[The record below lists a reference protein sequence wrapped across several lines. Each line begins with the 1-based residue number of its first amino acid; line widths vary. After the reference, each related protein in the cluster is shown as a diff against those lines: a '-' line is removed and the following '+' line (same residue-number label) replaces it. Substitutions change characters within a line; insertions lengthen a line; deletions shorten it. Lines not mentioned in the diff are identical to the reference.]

1 MTEPNPTAGDDRQL
15 PTTSLSD
22 EVRAFLDDLRFATI
36 STIDPDGAPR
46 AAVVWYT
53 VDGDEVV
60 INSAVG
66 RRWPSNLVRDQ
77 RIAFSVVDSANG
89 YRWVGLS
96 GSVTV
101 IDHQPTAQSDIASMC
116 RRYHADEPEEAER
129 LIRERFQRQPR
140 ISFRLRP
147 GRVVEHFD

>member
-1 MTEPNPTAGDDRQL
+1 MAEPNEDAGSSQRATG
-15 PTTSLSD
+15 PFTD
-22 EVRAFLDDLRFATI
+22 EVRTFLDDLRFATI

-46 AAVVWYT
+46 PAVLWYT
-53 VDGDEVV
+53 VDGDEIV

-66 RRWPSNLVRDQ
+66 RRWPSNLLRDP
-77 RIAFSVVDSANG
+77 RIAFSVVDSADG

-96 GSVTV
+96 GCVTV
-101 IDHQPTAQSDIASMC
+101 IDHQPTAQADIAAMC

-129 LIRERFQRQPR
+129 LIRDRFQRQPR

-147 GRVVEHFD
+147 ARVVVHFD